1 MNSKDLLAFYRN
13 RKTTFSASLA
23 QISKKIDIISNLRLT
38 VALGFI
44 AATYFAFAFNQAL
57 LYTLPLLMVLFIWLV
72 FRHATLF
79 KQKVHL
85 ENLVLVND
93 RELKALAGDYKDF
106 YSGAAFIDPSH
117 AYSHDLDLFGEGS
130 FFQAIN
136 RCNTIQGRKDF
147 AHALSFPFRDKTD
160 ILAQQAAIKELSQY
174 TDFRQHVAAA
184 GHETE
189 EQDGDHEELF
199 VWLKQK
205 PFLYGSKVFQYLL
218 IVIPMITLAA
228 VLGSYFNPWVKG
240 GAILLALFQWTLL
253 GVYIKRIN
261 AFHESI
267 SRKKSILEKY
277 GRVLHFLQP
286 EKFTSAI
293 LSKLVSDAQQADRK
307 LKHLA
312 SLVGSFN
319 ARSNAL
325 TSFFVNSVLMYDLQY
340 VYRLEKWKTE
350 NEHNLRQWLD
360 AVRKIEVLCTWA
372 TYAFNHQKFIFAD
385 INDQLVLKA
394 TGLGHPLISSAECV
408 TNDVKAG
415 DDGAILI
422 ITGANMAG
430 KSTFL
435 RTIGINVVIAL
446 NGAPVFAT
454 EFKCPLILLRTGM
467 RTADSLKDHQ
477 SYFYAE
483 LNRLKSIVD
492 QLRNK
497 LPLLILLDEI
507 LKGTNSTD
515 KQAGSIALVKQL
527 IPHQCLALIAT
538 HDLALGELE
547 NDFPHHVKNF
557 HFEPNIE
564 NDQLTFDYKL
574 KRGIA
579 EKMNATFLM
588 KKMGIIPT

>member
-1 MNSKDLLAFYRN
+1 MNSKDLHAFYN
-13 RKTTFSASLA
+13 QRKNVFSASLA
-23 QISKKIDIISNLRLT
+23 AITKKINIISNFRIALALIFL
-38 VALGFI
+38 VLCYLGFVNM
-44 AATYFAFAFNQAL
+44 TAFF
-57 LYTLPLLMVLFIWLV
+57 YPLPLLFIVFVWLI
-72 FRHATLF
+72 FSHATLF

-85 ENLVLVND
+85 ENLVAINVQ
-93 RELKALAGDYKDF
+93 ELKALEEDYQKFYAGADF
-106 YSGAAFIDPSH
+106 IEPSH

-136 RCNTIQGRKDF
+136 RCNTIQGRKYF
-147 AHALSFPFRDKTD
+147 AYGLSTLLQSKQEIIER
-160 ILAQQAAIKELSQY
+160 QQAIQELTAK
-174 TDFRQHVAAA
+174 TDFRQHIAAA
-184 GHETE
+184 GFEMQE
-189 EQDGDHEELF
+189 EHGDHDELLA
-199 VWLKQK
+199 WLKQK
-205 PFLYGSKVFQYLL
+205 PFIFSNGAFKYVLVVLP
-218 IVIPMITLAA
+218 IVTSAA
-228 VLGSYFNPWVKG
+228 VIGAFFDPWIKA
-240 GAILLALFQWTLL
+240 GAILLAIVQWACL
-253 GVYIKRIN
+253 GAYIKRVN

-267 SRKKSILEKY
+267 GRKKGILEKY
-277 GRVLHFLQP
+277 AGVLHFIQS
-286 EKFTSAI
+286 EKFNASV
-293 LSKLVSDAQQADRK
+293 LSKLSGNAHQADQK
-307 LKHLA
+307 LKKLA

-325 TSFFVNSVLMYDLQY
+325 MSFFVNSVLMYDLQY
-340 VYRLEKWKTE
+340 VYRLEQWRAQNE
-350 NEHNLRQWLD
+350 NNLRQWLD
-360 AVRKIEVLCTWA
+360 AVRDIEVLCTWA
-372 TYAFNHQKFIFAD
+372 TYSFNHQNFIYPE
-385 INDQLVLKA
+385 INTNLSLDA
-394 TGLGHPLISSAECV
+394 NDLGHPLISRRACV
-408 TNDVKAG
+408 TNDVKIG
-415 DDGAILI
+415 DDGSILI

-435 RTIGINVVIAL
+435 RTIGVNVVIAL

-454 EFKCPLILLRTGM
+454 SFKCPIIHLRTGM

-492 QLRNK
+492 QLRSK

-527 IPHQCLALIAT
+527 IPHACLAMIAT

-547 NDFPHHVKNF
+547 NEFPQHVKNF

-564 NDQLTFDYKL
+564 HDQLTFDYKL

-588 KKMGIIPT
+588 KKMGIIPA